1 MATSWTEGR
10 RVFKSPLRTVV
21 RFVCRSRDL
30 KAEKCGSL
38 KKELVEANRWLDR
51 CQLELDRKAAKV
63 GELRQ
68 QVQRLE
74 CTIQQSDKQLCL
86 PADPPVGTHGYG
98 ARMVCLSVALAQA
111 VGFRGAERVLRIV
124 FEWLGI
130 EQKLPNYSTIR
141 VWFQRVGLA
150 IIKEPLEKADDWV
163 WLADHSN
170 QIGPEKVMG
179 VFAIRAS
186 QLPEMGT
193 PLKHEDVDVLT
204 VQPGTTWKK
213 EDVAEVYGELA
224 KRYGAPRVVLMDG
237 AAELREGAE
246 PLKKQRSDT
255 ITLQDFKH
263 KAANLFKALISHD
276 PRFIEFNR
284 QLGTTRSAI
293 QQTELAH
300 LTPPSLKQKA
310 RFMNLGCQLEWAR
323 VVLAL
328 LEHPEAQSHQWITP
342 ERLENKLGWLREFA
356 VDLAGWSECQ
366 RVVNTGLKQ
375 INEQGL
381 FRGTVHQFRSNI
393 GNLKSALSQRLSEQ
407 LIEFLTDAE
416 SQLKEGERLPLSTE
430 ILESSF
436 ALYKQLERQHSKGGF
451 TSLLASFAALLRK
464 PTPELVRSSF
474 AHISTKEVKQW
485 VRENLGTTL
494 NSKRLATYREM
505 KKLTT
510 ECAKISVLST

>member
-1 MATSWTEGR
+1 
-10 RVFKSPLRTVV
+10 
-21 RFVCRSRDL
+21 L
-30 KAEKCGSL
+30 KAEKCRSL

-68 QVQRLE
+68 QVQQLE
-74 CTIQQSDKQLCL
+74 CTIHQSDKQLCL
-86 PADPPVGTHGYG
+86 PADPSVGTHGYG

-111 VGFRGAERVLRIV
+111 VGFRGAERVLRIM
-124 FEWLGI
+124 FKWLGI
-130 EQKLPNYSTIR
+130 EEKLPNYSTIR
-141 VWFQRVGLA
+141 LWFQRVGLA
-150 IIKEPLEKADDWV
+150 TIKEPLEKADDWV

-179 VFAIRAS
+179 VLAIRAS
-186 QLPEMGT
+186 QLPEMGM
-193 PLKHEDVDVLT
+193 PLKHEDVHVLT
-204 VQPGTTWKK
+204 VQPGTHWKK

-224 KRYGAPRVVLMDG
+224 KRYGAPRAVLTDG

-263 KAANLFKALISHD
+263 KAANCFKALISHD
-276 PRFIEFNR
+276 PRFMEFNR
-284 QLGTTRSAI
+284 QLGRTRSAI

-328 LEHPEAQSHQWITP
+328 LEHSDAQSHQWITP

-356 VDLAGWSECQ
+356 EDLAGWSECQ
-366 RVVNTGLKQ
+366 RVVNAGLKQ

-381 FRGTVHQFRSNI
+381 FRGTAHQFRSNI

-407 LIEFLTDAE
+407 LIEFLTDTE
-416 SQLKEGERLPLSTE
+416 RQLKDGERLPLSTE

-464 PTPELVRSSF
+464 PTAELVRSSF
-474 AHISTKEVKQW
+474 AHVSTKEVKQW
-485 VRENLGTTL
+485 VHENLGTTL

-505 KKLTT
+505 KKITT
-510 ECAKISVLST
+510 ECAKVSVLPT

>member
-1 MATSWTEGR
+1 
-10 RVFKSPLRTVV
+10 
-21 RFVCRSRDL
+21 
-30 KAEKCGSL
+30 
-38 KKELVEANRWLDR
+38 
-51 CQLELDRKAAKV
+51 
-63 GELRQ
+63 
-68 QVQRLE
+68 
-74 CTIQQSDKQLCL
+74 
-86 PADPPVGTHGYG
+86 
-98 ARMVCLSVALAQA
+98 MVCLSVALAQA
-111 VGFRGAERVLRIV
+111 VGFRGTERVLQIM

-141 VWFQRVGLA
+141 LWFQRVGLA
-150 IIKEPLEKADDWV
+150 TIKEPLEKADDWV

-179 VFAIRAS
+179 VLAIRAS

-213 EDVAEVYGELA
+213 EDVAEVYEELA
-224 KRYGAPRVVLMDG
+224 KRYGTPRAVLMDG
-237 AAELREGAE
+237 AAELREGVE
-246 PLKKQRSDT
+246 TLKKQRSDT
-255 ITLQDFKH
+255 MTLQDFKH
-263 KAANLFKALISHD
+263 KAANLFKALISQD

-284 QLGTTRSAI
+284 QLGKTRSAI

-328 LEHPEAQSHQWITP
+328 LEHPDAQSRQWITP

-356 VDLAGWSECQ
+356 EDLAGWSECQ
-366 RVVNTGLKQ
+366 RVVNAGLKQ

-407 LIEFLTDAE
+407 LIDFLTDAE
-416 SQLKEGERLPLSTE
+416 SQLKQGERLPLSTE

-464 PTPELVRSSF
+464 PTPELVRKSF
-474 AHISTKEVKQW
+474 ARVSTKEVKQW

-505 KKLTT
+505 KKITT
-510 ECAKISVLST
+510 ESAKISVLST